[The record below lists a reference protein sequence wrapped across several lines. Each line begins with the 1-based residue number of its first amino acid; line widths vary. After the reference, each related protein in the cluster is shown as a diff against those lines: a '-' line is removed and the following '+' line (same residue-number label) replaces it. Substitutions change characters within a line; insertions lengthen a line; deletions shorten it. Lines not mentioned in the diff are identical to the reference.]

1 MAWIKKKTLYPAT
14 ILIANLYFI
23 YISIKRFWSDY
34 LQRKLFVNMFSPERE
49 NYKPRLTCHLLRKLK
64 CFMGL
69 KFSKYLPTTGK
80 WGSIRQIKSQYDD
93 WYIRQMYPKLPQIY
107 IHILCHIYLNERQM
121 YSSKYT
127 AFCHYCMGFGARVT
141 CNKKGI
147 FVTFRFK
154 LTYMFLQNDLTH
166 TQTYTPRLVIRSR
179 HRHRQQIYAFIEC
192 NEEISWKL
200 LIMHWI
206 KRKKKRKV
214 QNITYI

>member
-107 IHILCHIYLNERQM
+107 TYI
-121 YSSKYT
+121 
-127 AFCHYCMGFGARVT
+127 FCAIFIWMRDKCTVQSIRHFAIIAWDLVRVW
-141 CNKKGI
+141 
-147 FVTFRFK
+147 
-154 LTYMFLQNDLTH
+154 
-166 TQTYTPRLVIRSR
+166 LVI
-179 HRHRQQIYAFIEC
+179 
-192 NEEISWKL
+192 
-200 LIMHWI
+200 
-206 KRKKKRKV
+206 KKV
-214 QNITYI
+214 FLWLFVSN